1 MTEKQAERVI
11 ELLEY
16 IALNSQIVAKVATGT
31 ANHFQLK
38 PFIDPFAP
46 TVPAGLEKHLPR
58 H

>member
-1 MTEKQAERVI
+1 MNEKQAERVI

-16 IALNSQIVAKVATGT
+16 IELNSQIVAKVATGT
-31 ANHFQLK
+31 ASHFQFK

-46 TVPAGLEKHLPR
+46 KVPAGLEKHLPA